1 MIAGGSAF
9 VLNIAA
15 MGLVGNTE
23 VDVNGA
29 AVTTSSRSQGN
40 LSVQISAEDIAQIG
54 KVTVSLMNPGPGGGT
69 SALATINIIAGTS
82 LLRMV
87 PLTAN
92 MLVWNPQ
99 QQVIYAT
106 ILPPQAATP
115 AASSPSIPLQEK
127 PWQAIRCPMSR
138 T

>member
-92 MLVWNPQ
+92 ARVEPSATGYLRNNSCLRKQ
-99 QQVIYAT
+99 QRQQHRRHRSHYRKNHGK
-106 ILPPQAATP
+106 
-115 AASSPSIPLQEK
+115 PSDAQ
-127 PWQAIRCPMSR
+127 
-138 T
+138 